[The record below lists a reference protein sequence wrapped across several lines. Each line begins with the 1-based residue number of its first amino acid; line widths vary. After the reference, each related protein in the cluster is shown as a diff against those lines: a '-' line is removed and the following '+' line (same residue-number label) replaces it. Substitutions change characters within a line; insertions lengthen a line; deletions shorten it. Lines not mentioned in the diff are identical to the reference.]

1 MLMTLFTERATKR
14 PCEDN
19 PSYLPSYVT
28 NKPTERKPYLQSDYP
43 LIKYWTRQQWKDNEY
58 NNKDAS
64 DILEI
69 KDKTRG
75 GTRSAK
81 GENVMMLY
89 IEHIDGT
96 PIDGNM
102 ASQIWEHARM
112 IWKDLYQRGKAP
124 EKWTDASRDVR
135 EEYLREMEEKWEVLR
150 YCDNHWKAS
159 KLATTLYSVW
169 YNQYHKKAI
178 KGQNNNAHKGHP
190 PNKKARTS
198 NTGSEDR
205 IGGSPE
211 PENQAHGRAVSE
223 NPIEDID
230 GPDRELDSSLC
241 HDVHVQIEN
250 RATTSHASSIGLRTG
265 PYLTAWTGP
274 LNGSV
279 PVL

>member
-1 MLMTLFTERATKR
+1 MLIEMFSNGATKR
-14 PCEDN
+14 QHEDEQSYS
-19 PSYLPSYVT
+19 PSHT
-28 NKPTERKPYLQSDYP
+28 TTIDDTKPLVYSQSEYP
-43 LIKYWTRQQWKDNEY
+43 LIKYWTRQQWKENE
-58 NNKDAS
+58 NSTKDAS
-64 DILEI
+64 NLLDN

-89 IEHIDGT
+89 IERIDGT

-102 ASQIWEHARM
+102 AAQIREHARI

-135 EEYLREMEEKWEVLR
+135 EEYFREMERRWEVLR
-150 YCDNHWKAS
+150 YCDNHWKAT
-159 KLATTLYSVW
+159 KLATTLYSIW

-178 KGQNNNAHKGHP
+178 KSQNNNAHEGRP

-198 NTGSEDR
+198 STDSEDR

-211 PENQAHGRAVSE
+211 PENQAHGRAASE
-223 NPIEDID
+223 NPIEDVD

-241 HDVHVQIEN
+241 HIQIEN
-250 RATTSHASSIGLRTG
+250 RATTSQASSRPKPRPLRD
-265 PYLTAWTGP
+265 P
-274 LNGSV
+274 L
-279 PVL
+279 